1 MLRWIDAAIFIGAQA
16 VSLFNTVLLLWLGLT
31 VLLTGDRR
39 KPATIAGGVGLLLGS
54 LFFMGHTLLIAHTV
68 NFFGGGVN
76 IVWRVMWF
84 VLVVA
89 PYFWGL
95 AIFYYS
101 GDPAA
106 GRWVRRILT
115 AAMFFMVLA
124 LFLIFPLPT
133 FLEFVLA
140 PALAPVIAWVYV
152 PYLFLC
158 FVLPLMALRRPT
170 TRNVLWRDPFRRARP
185 WLIAAAMMLTMAVV
199 AFAYTAYAIIPRA
212 IPIYSISINELREL
226 YFADELV
233 AGLIGLAIIFLG
245 RAVLSNSVLTERLQA
260 GSGLFARWRN
270 VVGVAIIGSLFVALL
285 YNLNIQ
291 PIYSVLLTVIL
302 AVMAYALFNWRQYVE
317 HEEFMRRLN
326 PFVTSLHLHE
336 RLLTG
341 DAASEQESRELF
353 TALCRDALR
362 TAQACLLFEGSI
374 GGPHERQRIDYQWPA
389 DQEALL
395 HAPLT
400 HSIDWSRL
408 DVDHWAYPLS
418 DSRGAIG
425 RLILGPKLDGNEYNV
440 QELQVASACAER
452 ILDALAGEQ
461 LARVAV
467 GLLRQRIAQVQVMS
481 AQHKRILHDEV
492 LPQIHLALLK
502 VEALRSVGR
511 VGDSPGP
518 DTSPQVRDNILLYD
532 KLDEATLALTQAHRR
547 VSALVREMSTAVPTR
562 LESEGL
568 AAALQSA
575 LDHDF
580 RDNFDR
586 VEWHADPAAVEHAK
600 QLPLFASEVIFFAA
614 QEAIRN
620 AAKHGRG
627 GDAQRQLHLDVA
639 LQNGAG
645 LQVIIGDDGVGRSG
659 EPLESESGSGL
670 RFHSA
675 MLAVIGGTLSVEDR
689 SGGGTQV
696 VIQAAANEHGLTP

>member
-1 MLRWIDAAIFIGAQA
+1 MLRWIDAGIFIGAQA

-31 VLLTGDRR
+31 VLLTGNRR
-39 KPATIAGGVGLLLGS
+39 KPATIAGGVGLLLGA
-54 LFFMGHTLLIAHTV
+54 LFFMGHTLLIAHSV
-68 NFFGGGVN
+68 DFYGAGVN

-84 VLVVA
+84 VAVTA

-101 GDPAA
+101 GDPTA

-115 AAMFFMVLA
+115 AALFFMVLA
-124 LFLIFPLPT
+124 LFLIFPLPS

-140 PALAPVIAWVYV
+140 PALAPVIAWLYV

-158 FVLPLMALRRPT
+158 FVLPLMALRRPV
-170 TRNVLWRDPFRRARP
+170 TRKVMWRDPFRRARP
-185 WLIAAAMMLTMAVV
+185 WLIAAAMMLTLAMV
-199 AFAYTAYAIIPRA
+199 AFAYTAYVILPGA
-212 IPIYSISINELREL
+212 IPVYTISVNELREI
-226 YFADELV
+226 YFADEVV
-233 AGLIGLAIIFLG
+233 AGFIGLAIIFLG
-245 RAVLSNSVLTERLQA
+245 RAVLSNSVLTERLQG

-270 VVGVAIIGSLFVALL
+270 VVGVAIVGSLFVALL
-285 YNLNIQ
+285 YNLNIR

-336 RLLTG
+336 RLLTS
-341 DAASEQESRELF
+341 DADNEQESRELF

-362 TAQACLLFEGSI
+362 AERACLLFDGSI
-374 GGPHERQRIDYQWPA
+374 GGPHERQRIDYRWPIE
-389 DQEALL
+389 QEALL
-395 HAPLT
+395 RTPLSHA
-400 HSIDWSRL
+400 IDWSRL

-440 QELQVASACAER
+440 QELQVAATCAER

-467 GLLRQRIAQVQVMS
+467 NLLQQRIAQVQVMS

-502 VEALRSVGR
+502 VEALRSVR
-511 VGDSPGP
+511 QDAIPSVAGD
-518 DTSPQVRDNILLYD
+518 QRI
-532 KLDEATLALTQAHRR
+532 DEATTALTQAHRR
-547 VSALVREMSTAVPTR
+547 ISALVREMSNAVPTR

-568 AAALQSA
+568 AAALHSA
-575 LDHDF
+575 LEHDF
-580 RDNFDR
+580 RDSFDR
-586 VEWHADPAAVEHAK
+586 VNWQAEPAAVEQAK
-600 QLPLFASEVIFFAA
+600 RLPLFASEVIFYAA
-614 QEAIRN
+614 QEVLRN

-627 GDAQRQLHLDVA
+627 DDARRPLHLDVA
-639 LQNGAG
+639 LLNQVG
-645 LQVIIGDDGVGRSG
+645 LQLIIDDDGVGRQSDRANG
-659 EPLESESGSGL
+659 EPGSGL
-670 RFHSA
+670 RFHTT
-675 MLAVIGGTLSVEDR
+675 MLAVIGGTLNVADR
-689 SGGGTQV
+689 TGGGTRV
-696 VIQAAANEHGLTP
+696 VIAVSNP

>member
-1 MLRWIDAAIFIGAQA
+1 MLRWIDAGIFIGAQA

-39 KPATIAGGVGLLLGS
+39 KPATIAGGVGLLLGA

-68 NFFGGGVN
+68 DFFGGGVN

-95 AIFYYS
+95 AIFYYA
-101 GDPAA
+101 GDPAT

-115 AAMFFMVLA
+115 AALFFMVLS

-140 PALAPVIAWVYV
+140 PALAPVIAWLYV

-158 FVLPLMALRRPT
+158 FVLPLMALRRP
-170 TRNVLWRDPFRRARP
+170 RHRDALWRDPFRRARP

-199 AFAYTAYAIIPRA
+199 AFAFVAYTIVPQA
-212 IPIYSISINELREL
+212 IPMYTFTTNTLREL

-233 AGLIGLAIIFLG
+233 AGFIGLAIIFLG

-260 GSGLFARWRN
+260 GPGLFARWRN
-270 VVGVAIIGSLFVALL
+270 VVGVAIVGSLFVALL

-336 RLLTG
+336 RLLTS
-341 DAASEQESRELF
+341 DADSEQESRELF
-353 TALCRDALR
+353 TALCHDALR
-362 TAQACLLFEGSI
+362 TAHACLLFEGSI

-467 GLLRQRIAQVQVMS
+467 SLLRQRIAQVQVMS

-502 VEALRSVGR
+502 VEALRSAE
-511 VGDSPGP
+511 
-518 DTSPQVRDNILLYD
+518 QDNASVEG
-532 KLDEATLALTQAHRR
+532 KLDEATTALMQAHRR
-547 VSALVREMSTAVPTR
+547 VSGLVREMSNAVPTR

-575 LDHDF
+575 LEHDF
-580 RDNFDR
+580 HDSFDR
-586 VEWHADPAAVEHAK
+586 VEWHVDPTAVEYAK

-627 GDAQRQLHLDVA
+627 GEAQRPLHLDVA
-639 LQNGAG
+639 LQNGSG
-645 LQVIIGDDGVGRSG
+645 LQLIIGDDGVGRPIDPVDG
-659 EPLESESGSGL
+659 ESGSGL
-670 RFHSA
+670 RFHGA

-696 VIQAAANEHGLTP
+696 VIEVLDH

>member
-1 MLRWIDAAIFIGAQA
+1 ML
-16 VSLFNTVLLLWLGLT
+16 
-31 VLLTGDRR
+31 
-39 KPATIAGGVGLLLGS
+39 
-54 LFFMGHTLLIAHTV
+54 
-68 NFFGGGVN
+68 
-76 IVWRVMWF
+76 
-84 VLVVA
+84 
-89 PYFWGL
+89 
-95 AIFYYS
+95 
-101 GDPAA
+101 
-106 GRWVRRILT
+106 
-115 AAMFFMVLA
+115 FMVLS
-124 LFLIFPLPT
+124 LFVIFPLPS

-140 PALAPVIAWVYV
+140 PALTPVIAWLYV

-158 FVLPLMALRRPT
+158 FMLPLIALRRPRA
-170 TRNVLWRDPFRRARP
+170 RNALWRDPFRRARP
-185 WLIAAAMMLTMAVV
+185 WLIAAATMLTLAVV
-199 AFAYTAYAIIPRA
+199 AFAYAAYVIVPGA
-212 IPIYSISINELREL
+212 IPVYTISENELREL

-233 AGLIGLAIIFLG
+233 AGLIGLSIIFLG
-245 RAVLSNSVLTERLQA
+245 RAVLSNNVLTERLQG

-270 VVGVAIIGSLFVALL
+270 VVGVAVIGSLFVALL
-285 YNLNIQ
+285 YNLNIR

-336 RLLTG
+336 RLLSSNA
-341 DAASEQESRELF
+341 DSEQESRELF

-362 TAQACLLFEGSI
+362 TEHACLLFDGSI
-374 GGPHERQRIDYQWPA
+374 GGPHERQRIDYRWPA
-389 DQEALL
+389 DQDALL
-395 HAPLT
+395 QAPLS

-425 RLILGPKLDGNEYNV
+425 RLILGPKLDGSEYNV

-467 GLLRQRIAQVQVMS
+467 SLLQQRIAQVQVMS

-502 VEALRSVGR
+502 IESLRAVEQGA
-511 VGDSPGP
+511 
-518 DTSPQVRDNILLYD
+518 TPQQAQDFVWPD
-532 KLDEATLALTQAHRR
+532 KLDEATAALTQAHRR
-547 VSALVREMSTAVPTR
+547 VAALVREMSNAVPTR

-586 VEWHADPAAVEHAK
+586 VDWQADPDAVERAK
-600 QLPLFASEVIFFAA
+600 RLPLFASEVIFFAA

-627 GDAQRQLHLDVA
+627 GDAQRQLHLDVT
-639 LQNGAG
+639 LQNGRG
-645 LQVIIGDDGVGRSG
+645 LQLIIGDDGVGR
-659 EPLESESGSGL
+659 PIDPVDSESGSGL
-670 RFHSA
+670 RFHGA
-675 MLAVIGGTLSVEDR
+675 MLAVIGGTLSMEDR
-689 SGGGTQV
+689 AGGGTQV
-696 VIQAAANEHGLTP
+696 VIEVPEN

>member
-1 MLRWIDAAIFIGAQA
+1 MLRWIDAGIFIGSQA

-39 KPATIAGGVGLLLGS
+39 KPATIAGGVGLLLGA

-68 NFFGGGVN
+68 DFFGGGVN
-76 IVWRVMWF
+76 IVWRVLWF
-84 VLVVA
+84 VAVVA

-95 AIFYYS
+95 ALFYYS
-101 GDPAA
+101 GDPTA

-140 PALAPVIAWVYV
+140 PALAPVIAWLYV

-170 TRNVLWRDPFRRARP
+170 TRNLLWRDPFRRARP
-185 WLIAAAMMLTMAVV
+185 WLIAAAMMLTAAVI
-199 AFAYTAYAIIPRA
+199 AFAFTAYVIVPGA
-212 IPIYSISINELREL
+212 IPVYTISENELREI
-226 YFADELV
+226 YFADEVV
-233 AGLIGLAIIFLG
+233 AGFIGLAIIFLG
-245 RAVLSNSVLTERLQA
+245 RAVLSNSVLTERLQG

-270 VVGVAIIGSLFVALL
+270 VVGVAIVGSLFVALL
-285 YNLNIQ
+285 YNLNIR

-336 RLLTG
+336 RLLTS
-341 DAASEQESRELF
+341 DADSEQESRELF

-362 TAQACLLFEGSI
+362 TDHACLLFEGSI
-374 GGPHERQRIDYQWPA
+374 GGPHERQRIDYRWLA
-389 DQEALL
+389 EQEALL
-395 HAPLT
+395 NAPLT
-400 HSIDWSRL
+400 NPIEWSRL

-467 GLLRQRIAQVQVMS
+467 SLLRQRIAQVQVMS
-481 AQHKRILHDEV
+481 AQHKRVLHDEV

-502 VEALRSVGR
+502 VEALRSAGPV
-511 VGDSPGP
+511 DNSP
-518 DTSPQVRDNILLYD
+518 D
-532 KLDEATLALTQAHRR
+532 KLDEATAALTQAHRR
-547 VSALVREMSTAVPTR
+547 VSSLVREMSNAVPTR

-575 LDHDF
+575 LEHDF

-586 VEWHADPAAVEHAK
+586 VAWQADPAAVERAK

-627 GDAQRQLHLDVA
+627 GDAQRSLHLDVA
-639 LQNGAG
+639 LQNGTG
-645 LQVIIGDDGVGRSG
+645 LKLVISDDGVGRKADPV
-659 EPLESESGSGL
+659 EAESGSGL
-670 RFHSA
+670 RFHGA

-696 VIQAAANEHGLTP
+696 IIETVTA